1 LAGRAFGIVV
11 HGDTEGAETLRRN
24 LTDWLLN
31 MDLIEAGN
39 SATLDRYIGYYEPYA
54 TSHDA
59 LDREVAIQEEV
70 RNVARSPVST
80 VRLIRG
86 NRFTRPDHGLRE
98 PRPK

>member
-1 LAGRAFGIVV
+1 
-11 HGDTEGAETLRRN
+11 
-24 LTDWLLN
+24 
-31 MDLIEAGN
+31 MDLVEAGN

-59 LDREVAIQEEV
+59 LDRDVAVQEEV
-70 RNVARSPVST
+70 RNVARSLVNT

-86 NRFTRPDHGLRE
+86 NRFERPDEGLRL